1 MDGNLYVDINYMRV
15 FSIILNAF
23 LWIIIIYFITKFI
36 KSKKDKK

>member
-15 FSIILNAF
+15 FSIILNVF